1 MVRSLRFTV
10 TLLRSNG
17 MDGWVDDLKEVQTIL
32 LKNKYPLSV
41 ELDFLPGTK
50 GTSRSARE

>member
-10 TLLRSNG
+10 AVLKHNKIN
-17 MDGWVDDLKEVQTIL
+17 DWVDDSKEVQTIS

-50 GTSRSARE
+50 GTSLSVHE

>member
-10 TLLRSNG
+10 AVLKHNEIN
-17 MDGWVDDLKEVQTIL
+17 DWVDDLKEVQTIS

-41 ELDFLPGTK
+41 ELDFLPSTK
-50 GTSRSARE
+50 GTSRSVHA

>member
-10 TLLRSNG
+10 ALLRLNG
-17 MDGWVDDLKEVQTIL
+17 INEWVDDLKEVQTIL
-32 LKNKYPLSV
+32 LKNKYPLSA

-50 GTSRSARE
+50 GTSPSARA